1 MGVWRCVSK
10 SVEIAG
16 MDDIAQTS
24 LRKLLSQ
31 IGLADSDAGGTISI
45 HGEEPVVPSRHR
57 LGTASAVALAA
68 QGTAIAAIWRQRS
81 GRGQTVDVDL
91 CQAAMPGLCTSEHL
105 SQSGHPLYGGRDPAM
120 VANFFAAKDG
130 RRLYILR
137 APAYVPHMLR
147 LLEFLGCAN
156 TTEAIAAVVARWRSD
171 ELEEALAERKI
182 IGTIARTREEWLAHP
197 QGQWLAARPPVEI
210 EKIGDS
216 PPEPFAPAARPL
228 SGIRVLDM
236 AHVLAGPVT
245 SRVLAEQGADVLHVS
260 APHQPD
266 QFTYVLDT
274 GIGKRRAFVDLDRGE
289 AAQIQTLAADADIFV
304 HSWRP
309 GSLERH
315 GLSVAELARRR
326 PGLIYVT
333 VSCYGYGGP
342 WAARGGYEPIGQTAS
357 GLAIAEGSPERPIL
371 APTFTLNDYVTA
383 YLAAAGTLGA
393 LLRRAREG
401 GSYHVKASLTRT
413 SMWVQELGRLP
424 QELWPDRSRGQPPL
438 PSPRPSDMMHTA
450 SVFGEIGHPSPI
462 TRFSETKA
470 FWEKPPQPAGASR
483 PEWLPRG

>member
-1 MGVWRCVSK
+1 
-10 SVEIAG
+10 
-16 MDDIAQTS
+16 MDDIAQTA
-24 LRKLLSQ
+24 LRRLLSQ
-31 IGLADSDAGGTISI
+31 IGLAETDAGGTISI
-45 HGEEPVVPSRHR
+45 QGEEPVVPSRHR

-68 QGTAIAAIWRQRS
+68 QGAAVAAIWRQRS
-81 GRGQTVDVDL
+81 GRGQTVEVDL
-91 CQAAMPGLCTSEHL
+91 RQAALPGLCTSDHL
-105 SQSGHPLYGGRDPAM
+105 SQSGYPVDRGRNPAM
-120 VANFFAAKDG
+120 AANFFATKDG

-137 APAYVPHMLR
+137 APVYVPHMLR
-147 LLEFLGCAN
+147 LLDFLGCGNSTA
-156 TTEAIAAVVARWRSD
+156 AIAAVTARWRAD
-171 ELEEALAERKI
+171 ELEEALAARKI

-210 EKIGDS
+210 EKIGDG

-260 APHQPD
+260 APHQLD
-266 QFTYVLDT
+266 QFVHVLDT
-274 GIGKRRAFVDLDRGE
+274 GMGKRRAFVDLDRGGT
-289 AAQIQTLAADADIFV
+289 AQIQTLTGDADIFV

-315 GLSVAELARRR
+315 GLAAADMARRR

-342 WAARGGYEPIGQTAS
+342 WASRGGYEPIGQTAS
-357 GLAIAEGSPERPIL
+357 GLAIDEGSPNEPLL
-371 APTFTLNDYVTA
+371 APTFTLNDYATA

-393 LLRRAREG
+393 LIRRAREG

-424 QELWPDRSRGQPPL
+424 EALWPDRSRGRPQL
-438 PSPRPSDMMHTA
+438 PAPRPSDMMRTT
-450 SVFGEIGHPSPI
+450 SVFGEIEHPSPI

-470 FWEKPPQPAGASR
+470 YWERPPQPLGASR

>member
-1 MGVWRCVSK
+1 
-10 SVEIAG
+10 
-16 MDDIAQTS
+16 MDDVAKNS
-24 LRKLLSQ
+24 LQKLLSQ
-31 IGLADSDAGGTISI
+31 IGLAETDAGGPVSI
-45 HGEEPVVPSRHR
+45 KGQEPVVPSRHR
-57 LGTASAVALAA
+57 LATASAVALAA

-91 CQAAMPGLCTSEHL
+91 FQAAMPGLCTADHQ
-105 SQSGHPLYGGRDPAM
+105 SQSGHPVDRGRLPATA
-120 VANFFAAKDG
+120 ANFFATKDG

-147 LLEFLGCAN
+147 LLEFLGCPN
-156 TTEAIAAVVARWRSD
+156 VTEAIAAVTARWHSH

-182 IGTIARTREEWLAHP
+182 IGTIARTREEWLSHP

-216 PPEPFAPAARPL
+216 APEPFSPAARPL

-266 QFTYVLDT
+266 SFVHLLDT
-274 GIGKRRAFVDLDRGE
+274 GIGKRRAFVDLDRGG
-289 AAQIQTLAADADIFV
+289 AAEVQKLAAEADIFV

-315 GLSVAELARRR
+315 GLSAAELARAR

-342 WAARGGYEPIGQTAS
+342 WAQRGGYEPIGQTAS
-357 GLAIAEGSPERPIL
+357 GLAIDEGSAEEPIL
-371 APTFTLNDYVTA
+371 APTFTLNDYATA

-393 LLRRAREG
+393 LIRRAREG
-401 GSYHVKASLTRT
+401 GSYLVRASLTRT

-424 QELWPDRSRGQPPL
+424 PSLWPDRSRGRPAL
-438 PSPRPSDMMHTA
+438 PAPRAANMMRTM
-450 SVFGEIGHPSPI
+450 SVFG
-462 TRFSETKA
+462 
-470 FWEKPPQPAGASR
+470 
-483 PEWLPRG
+483 

>member
-1 MGVWRCVSK
+1 
-10 SVEIAG
+10 
-16 MDDIAQTS
+16 MDESAHS
-24 LRKLLSQ
+24 ALRTLLSH
-31 IGLADSDAGGTISI
+31 IGLAGADAGGAISI
-45 HGEEPVVPSRHR
+45 QGEEPAVPSRHR
-57 LGTASAVALAA
+57 HGTASAVALAA
-68 QGTAIAAIWRQRS
+68 QGAAIAEIWRQRS
-81 GRGQTVDVDL
+81 GRSQTVAVDL
-91 CQAAMPGLCTSEHL
+91 RQAAVPGLATADHL
-105 SQSGHPLYGGRDPAM
+105 SQSGHPVDRGRNPALA
-120 VANFFAAKDG
+120 ANFFATADG

-147 LLEFLGCAN
+147 LLEFFGCAN
-156 TTEAIAAVVARWRSD
+156 TTDAIAAFTARWRAD

-182 IGTIARTREEWLAHP
+182 IGTIARTRAEWLAHP

-216 PPEPFAPAARPL
+216 APEPFALAARPL

-266 QFTYVLDT
+266 SFVHVLDT
-274 GIGKRRAFVDLDRGE
+274 GIGKRRAFIDLDRGGV
-289 AAQIQTLAADADIFV
+289 ARVQALAGDADIFV

-315 GLSVAELARRR
+315 GLSAAETARRR
-326 PGLIYVT
+326 PGMIYVT

-342 WAARGGYEPIGQTAS
+342 WASRGGYEPIGQTTS
-357 GLAIAEGSPERPIL
+357 GLAIDEGSPDLPVL

-393 LLRRAREG
+393 LVRRAREG

-424 QELWPDRSRGQPPL
+424 QALWPDRSRGRPPL
-438 PSPRPSDMMHTA
+438 PEPRPSDMMRTQ
-450 SVFGEIGHPSPI
+450 SVFGEIEHPAPI

-470 FWEKPPQPAGASR
+470 YWALPPQPAGASR
-483 PEWLPRG
+483 PEWMPRG

>member
-1 MGVWRCVSK
+1 
-10 SVEIAG
+10 
-16 MDDIAQTS
+16 MDEVARTS
-24 LRKLLSQ
+24 LRTLLSQ
-31 IGLADSDAGGTISI
+31 IGLAEANAGGSISI
-45 HGEEPVVPSRHR
+45 DGEEPVVPSRHR

-68 QGTAIAAIWRQRS
+68 QGAAIATIWRQRS
-81 GRGQTVDVDL
+81 GRGQDVAVDL
-91 CQAAMPGLCTSEHL
+91 RQAAVPGLATADHL
-105 SQSGHPLYGGRDPAM
+105 SQNGHPVDRGRTPAM
-120 VANFFAAKDG
+120 AANFFAAKDG

-137 APAYVPHMLR
+137 APVYVAHMLR
-147 LLEFLGCAN
+147 LLEFFGCAN
-156 TTEAIAAVVARWRSD
+156 ATEAIAAAVSRWRAD
-171 ELEEALAERKI
+171 DLEEALAAHKL

-210 EKIGDS
+210 EKIANS

-228 SGIRVLDM
+228 SGVRVLDM

-245 SRVLAEQGADVLHVS
+245 SRVLAEQDADVLHVS
-260 APHQPD
+260 APHQRD
-266 QFTYVLDT
+266 QFVHVLDT
-274 GIGKRRAFVDLDRGE
+274 GLGKRRAFIDLERGG
-289 AAQIQTLAADADIFV
+289 AAQIQALADDADIFV

-315 GLSVAELARRR
+315 GLSPADMARRR

-342 WAARGGYEPIGQTAS
+342 WASRGGYEPIGQTAS
-357 GLAIAEGSPERPIL
+357 GLAIAEGESDPPML
-371 APTFTLNDYVTA
+371 APTFTLNDYATA

-393 LLRRAREG
+393 LVRRAREG

-413 SMWVQELGRLP
+413 SMWVLELGPLP
-424 QELWPDRSRGQPPL
+424 QGLWTDRSRGRPKL
-438 PSPRPSDMMHTA
+438 PDPRPSDMMRTP
-450 SVFGEIGHPSPI
+450 SVFGEIEHPAPI

-470 FWEKPPQPAGASR
+470 FWALPPQPLGASR

>member
-1 MGVWRCVSK
+1 MEEAADAALTR
-10 SVEIAG
+10 
-16 MDDIAQTS
+16 
-24 LRKLLSQ
+24 LLSQ
-31 IGLADSDAGGTISI
+31 IGLALGDAGGAVWIE
-45 HGEEPVVPSRHR
+45 GEEPAVPSRHR
-57 LGTASAVALAA
+57 LATASAVALAA
-68 QGTAIAAIWRQRS
+68 QGTAVAAIWRARS
-81 GRGQTVDVDL
+81 GRGQSVAVDL
-91 CQAAMPGLCTSEHL
+91 CQAAVPGLCTSDHL
-105 SQSGHPLYGGRDPAM
+105 RQGGLPVDRGRNPATA
-120 VANFFAAKDG
+120 ANFFATKDG

-147 LLEFLGCAN
+147 LLEFMGCAN
-156 TTEAIAAVVARWRSD
+156 TTEALAAATARWHSL

-216 PPEPFAPAARPL
+216 APEPFVPAARPL
-228 SGIRVLDM
+228 SGVRVLDM

-245 SRVLAEQGADVLHVS
+245 TRVLAEQGADVLHVS
-260 APHQPD
+260 APHQLD
-266 QFTYVLDT
+266 QFVHVLDT
-274 GIGKRRAFVDLDRGE
+274 GVGKRSAFVDLARGG
-289 AAQIQTLAADADIFV
+289 AAEVQKLAAEADIFV

-315 GLSVAELARRR
+315 GLSAAEMARRR
-326 PGLIYVT
+326 PGIVYVT

-342 WAARGGYEPIGQTAS
+342 WASRGGYEPIGQTAS
-357 GLAIAEGSPERPIL
+357 GLAVAEGSPEEPIL
-371 APTFTLNDYVTA
+371 APTFTLNDYATA
-383 YLAAAGTLGA
+383 YLAAAGTLAA

-413 SMWVQELGRLP
+413 SMWVLELGALP
-424 QELWPDRSRGQPPL
+424 KALWPDRSRGLPPL
-438 PSPRPSDMMHTA
+438 PAPRPGDMMRMA
-450 SVFGEIGHPSPI
+450 SAFGEIELPAPV

-470 FWEKPPQPAGASR
+470 FWEKAPEPPGASR

>member
-1 MGVWRCVSK
+1 
-10 SVEIAG
+10 
-16 MDDIAQTS
+16 MDDAARTA

-31 IGLADSDAGGTISI
+31 IGLAEADAGGPISI
-45 HGEEPVVPSRHR
+45 HGQEPVVPSRHR

-91 CQAAMPGLCTSEHL
+91 CQAAVPGMCTSDHL
-105 SQSGHPLYGGRDPAM
+105 SQSGYPVDRGRNPAM
-120 VANFFAAKDG
+120 AANFFATQDG

-137 APAYVPHMLR
+137 AAAYVPHMLR

-156 TTEAIAAVVARWRSD
+156 TTEAIAAAVARWRAD
-171 ELEEALAERKI
+171 ALEEALAEHKI

-216 PPEPFAPAARPL
+216 PREPFAAAARPL

-266 QFTYVLDT
+266 QFVHILDT
-274 GIGKRRAFVDLDRGE
+274 GMGKRRAFIDLDRGG
-289 AAQIQTLAADADIFV
+289 AAEVQSLADDADIFV

-315 GLSVAELARRR
+315 GLSATEMARRR

-342 WAARGGYEPIGQTAS
+342 WASRGGYEPIGQTAS
-357 GLAIAEGSPERPIL
+357 GLAIDEGTPDQPLL

-393 LLRRAREG
+393 LVRRAREG

-424 QELWPDRSRGQPPL
+424 QEMWPDRSRGRPAL
-438 PSPRPSDMMHTA
+438 PAPRPSDMMRTT
-450 SVFGEIGHPSPI
+450 SVFGEIGHPAPI

-470 FWEKPPQPAGASR
+470 FWERPPQPAGASR

>member
-1 MGVWRCVSK
+1 
-10 SVEIAG
+10 
-16 MDDIAQTS
+16 MDDVAQAA
-24 LRKLLSQ
+24 LGQLLSQ
-31 IGLADSDAGGTISI
+31 IGLAQGDAGGTVAIQ
-45 HGEEPVVPSRHR
+45 GEEPVVPSRHR

-68 QGTAIAAIWRQRS
+68 QGTAVAAIWRQRS
-81 GRGQTVDVDL
+81 GRGQNVDVDL
-91 CQAAMPGLCTSEHL
+91 AQAAVPGLCTSDHL
-105 SQSGHPLYGGRDPAM
+105 SQSGHPVDRGRNPAM
-120 VANFFAAKDG
+120 AANFFATKDG

-137 APAYVPHMLR
+137 APVYVPHMLR
-147 LLEFLGCAN
+147 LLDFFGCAN
-156 TTEAIAAVVARWRSD
+156 TTDAIAAATARWRAD
-171 ELEEALAERKI
+171 DLEVALAEHKI
-182 IGTIARTREEWLAHP
+182 VGTIARTREEWLAHP
-197 QGQWLAARPPVEI
+197 QGQWLAARAPVEI

-228 SGIRVLDM
+228 SGIRALDM

-266 QFTYVLDT
+266 QFVHLLDT
-274 GIGKRRAFVDLDRGE
+274 GLGKRRAFIDLNRGG
-289 AAQIQTLAADADIFV
+289 AAEVQALAGDADIFV

-315 GLSVAELARRR
+315 GLSPAEMARRR
-326 PGLIYVT
+326 PGLIYVS

-342 WAARGGYEPIGQTAS
+342 WASRGGYEPIGQTAS
-357 GLAIAEGSPERPIL
+357 GLAIDEGSPDQPIL
-371 APTFTLNDYVTA
+371 APTFTLDDYVTA

-393 LLRRAREG
+393 LVRRACEG

-424 QELWPDRSRGQPPL
+424 PEKWPDRSRGRPAL
-438 PSPRPSDMMHTA
+438 PAPRPGDMMRTA
-450 SVFGEIGHPSPI
+450 SVFGEIEHPTPI

-470 FWEKPPQPAGASR
+470 FWELPPQPVGASR